1 MSKVKDM
8 SPSGPPAGGSTAWW
22 IIVLFQV
29 ELFSVVVKN
38 TKTRGR
44 HGEGGRDVPYSA
56 PSVPP
61 DRTVLASCRLNT
73 ERYIFSRRAWGLFRD
88 QSVTKTE
95 RLGIATLSKW
105 LRVTEHWHHSR
116 WKQNLYDLLVLV
128 FFACVCA
135 CMCGFLLTAQAVRVF
150 SRQGCF

>member
-8 SPSGPPAGGSTAWW
+8 LPSGPPAGGTTAWW
-22 IIVLFQV
+22 IIVLLQV

-44 HGEGGRDVPYSA
+44 HREGGRDVPYSA

-61 DRTVLASCRLNT
+61 DRAVLASCRLNT
-73 ERYIFSRRAWGLFRD
+73 ERYIFSRRAWGLFWD

-105 LRVTEHWHHSR
+105 LRVTEHQHRSR
-116 WKQNLYDLLVLV
+116 WKQNLYDLLVFV
-128 FFACVCA
+128 FFVCVRA
-135 CMCGFLLTAQAVRVF
+135 RVVSF
-150 SRQGCF
+150 WQHMQ